1 MRIVYLP
8 YSADG
13 EYTITSMGKAVIY
26 PNGKVRYDPPMQFK
40 SSCEINMEY
49 FPFDEQLCNMKFG
62 PWTHD
67 SSKVTDQ

>member
-1 MRIVYLP
+1 
-8 YSADG
+8 
-13 EYTITSMGKAVIY
+13 MGKAVIY
-26 PNGKVRYDPPMQFK
+26 PDGKVLYNPPMQFK

-67 SSKVTDQ
+67 SSKVDS